1 MKKTISQYEP
11 KSWGRKPGGSSYIKK
26 SSSGTGY
33 TRTATSRSTGK
44 KTTTSGVTKPI
55 TQKEYFSNAGSMS
68 KIKKPK
74 SNRSTGGNKF

>member
-11 KSWGRKPGGSSYIKK
+11 KSWGNKPGASSARKP
-26 SSSGTGY
+26 SSGTGY

-44 KTTTSGVTKPI
+44 KTINGGVTKPI
-55 TQKEYFSNAGSMS
+55 TQKEYASNTGGMS